1 MKYKTIAE
9 QIIMDIQGQKITLGQ
24 RLPSLR
30 QLTKQLDI
38 SMTTALN
45 SYRHLEQMGWIVAH
59 PKSGFFVST
68 PLSQGDIPAQ
78 PQFRSDS
85 RFLSNNLDSSDY
97 RNSDFE
103 SGPFGISQLSPAHIP
118 LLALKRS
125 IKRTVQRS
133 DELLHTYSDPQ
144 GLHELRQAIAE
155 NYRGIGFA
163 VDADGLVITN
173 GCIDAIR
180 MALLV
185 TTQPGDAIAISSPCF
200 NGLLKLLSS
209 LSRKVIEIPCNSNGV
224 DIQQFEQKLKNKEIK
239 AALFSSAYMN
249 PHGLSLSIEQK
260 KRLAELANKYC
271 VPIIEDDVYGELG
284 YENIYPLPIK
294 YWDTKGY
301 VLWCSSVSKTL
312 ASGLRIGWCS
322 AGRYLDTIV
331 GQYAAENLGQ
341 NALMQASL
349 TSFITLGEYRKHLQ
363 SIRKIILSNAYAY
376 RHLLLNNLPEGSAI
390 SVPSGGLVLWVQVPS
405 LDNIK
410 LNAFI
415 DQAHIDIQFGAQF
428 TTRRLYRDCFRIN
441 IGWGLSEMYD
451 QQRTIEQALLE
462 LAAGVNASLDT
473 D

>member
-1 MKYKTIAE
+1 
-9 QIIMDIQGQKITLGQ
+9 
-24 RLPSLR
+24 
-30 QLTKQLDI
+30 
-38 SMTTALN
+38 
-45 SYRHLEQMGWIVAH
+45 
-59 PKSGFFVST
+59 
-68 PLSQGDIPAQ
+68 
-78 PQFRSDS
+78 
-85 RFLSNNLDSSDY
+85 
-97 RNSDFE
+97 
-103 SGPFGISQLSPAHIP
+103 
-118 LLALKRS
+118 
-125 IKRTVQRS
+125 
-133 DELLHTYSDPQ
+133 
-144 GLHELRQAIAE
+144 
-155 NYRGIGFA
+155 
-163 VDADGLVITN
+163 
-173 GCIDAIR
+173 

-209 LSRKVIEIPCNSNGV
+209 LSRKVVEIPCNSNGV

-331 GQYAAENLGQ
+331 DQYAAENLGQ